1 MTAKRT
7 NAEFITEAKV
17 IHGDKYN
24 YDLVNYVNNATH
36 VDIQCNKCSKLFSIT
51 PMLHLNRK
59 VGCPFCNPRRSNVK
73 ITKEV
78 FLEKADKVHNSKFTY
93 LDLDFKDVRDK
104 VKWKCNTCG
113 NIHSQ
118 IVYSHLRGAGCPVCN
133 NKAIFKKDK
142 DLTTTNQVVD
152 TNDLSFHIKSIY
164 YHLKQ
169 IENLKK

>member
-7 NAEFITEAKV
+7 NADFITEAKA

-24 YDLVNYVNNATH
+24 YDLVNYVNNHTP
-36 VDIQCNKCSKLFSIT
+36 VEIQCNKCSKSFALT
-51 PMLHLNRK
+51 PTLHLNRK
-59 VGCPFCNPRRSNVK
+59 AGCPVCSPRRSNVK

-78 FLEKADKVHNSKFTY
+78 FLERANKVHNSNFTY
-93 LDLDFKDVRDK
+93 LDLDFKDARDK

-118 IVYSHLRGAGCPVCN
+118 IVYSHLNGAGCIVCHT
-133 NKAIFKKDK
+133 KSKLKSDVSS
-142 DLTTTNQVVD
+142 DTSNQVVN
-152 TNDLSFHIKSIY
+152 TNDLSFHINSIY